1 MEIDKINW
9 NNKDLIPAIVQ
20 HSSSL
25 NVLMLGYMNAESLE
39 RSIQTNEV
47 TFFSRSKKRLWTKGE
62 ESGNKLIIK
71 SMDLDCDNDT
81 LLIKADPLGPTCHL
95 GTNSCFKVNDNHD
108 LKFILELEVIINKRK
123 KYSNENSYV
132 SELFKKGIKEIAK
145 KVTEEAGETSIS
157 AVANDGRVVDESA
170 DLLFHLLILLNSQNL
185 RLKDVVKELAKRNS
199 SQ

>member
-1 MEIDKINW
+1 
-9 NNKDLIPAIVQ
+9 
-20 HSSSL
+20 
-25 NVLMLGYMNAESLE
+25 
-39 RSIQTNEV
+39 
-47 TFFSRSKKRLWTKGE
+47 
-62 ESGNKLIIK
+62 
-71 SMDLDCDNDT
+71 MDLDCDNDT

-108 LKFILELEVIINKRK
+108 LKFILELEEIINKRK

-145 KVTEEAGETSIS
+145 KVIEEAGETSIS
-157 AVANDGRVVDESA
+157 AVANDGRVIDESA

>member
-185 RLKDVVKELAKRNS
+185 RLKDVVKELVKRNS

>member
-39 RSIQTNEV
+39 KSIQTNEV

-71 SMDLDCDNDT
+71 SMNLDCDNDT

-108 LKFILELEVIINKRK
+108 LKFILELEEIINKRK

-157 AVANDGRVVDESA
+157 AVANDGRVIDESA

-185 RLKDVVKELAKRNS
+185 RLKDVVKELVKRNS

>member
-39 RSIQTNEV
+39 KSIQTNEV

-108 LKFILELEVIINKRK
+108 LKFILELEEIINKRK
-123 KYSNENSYV
+123 KCSSENSYV

-157 AVANDGRVVDESA
+157 AVADDGRVIDESA

>member
-39 RSIQTNEV
+39 KSIQTNEV

-145 KVTEEAGETSIS
+145 KVIEEAGETSIS

-185 RLKDVVKELAKRNS
+185 RLKDVVKELVKRNS

>member
-39 RSIQTNEV
+39 KSIQTNEV

-145 KVTEEAGETSIS
+145 KVIEEAGETSIS
-157 AVANDGRVVDESA
+157 AVANDGRVIDESA

>member
-39 RSIQTNEV
+39 KSIQTNEV

-145 KVTEEAGETSIS
+145 KVIEEAGETSIS
-157 AVANDGRVVDESA
+157 AVANDGRVIDESA

-185 RLKDVVKELAKRNS
+185 RLKDVVKELVKRNS

>member
-39 RSIQTNEV
+39 KSIQTNEV

>member
-157 AVANDGRVVDESA
+157 AVANDGRVIDESA